1 MKDDEKPE
9 ERRRASEN
17 GYAPAIAHKLRQA
30 LDHLP
35 TSFPCRYACFIH
47 PRRRSGEQGFG
58 VITLAG
64 ESLPLSVEMLAS
76 LRQVPTLLEGRAPVV
91 IAPADP
97 ADVIVP
103 YMEGKLHG
111 PQPVPRFLMKM
122 LPIVEENE
130 WDAGTPPTP
139 PTPKDEVIKADEG
152 FLQMTLLCASRP
164 AGWPA

>member
-9 ERRRASEN
+9 ERRSTSEN
-17 GYAPAIAHKLRQA
+17 GYAPAVAHKLRQA

-97 ADVIVP
+97 ADVIIP
-103 YMEGKLHG
+103 YMEGRLRG
-111 PQPVPRFLMKM
+111 PQPVPRFLMRV
-122 LPIVEENE
+122 LPVVEENE
-130 WDAGTPPTP
+130 WDAGTQ